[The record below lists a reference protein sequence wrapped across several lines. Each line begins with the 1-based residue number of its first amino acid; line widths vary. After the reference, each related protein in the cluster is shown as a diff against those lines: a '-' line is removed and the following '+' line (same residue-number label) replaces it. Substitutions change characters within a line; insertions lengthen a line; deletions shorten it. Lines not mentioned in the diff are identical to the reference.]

1 MVPAAAS
8 VTVTEERG
16 EGSRAEQRRGVN
28 CEVSTVESGDR
39 LEHLLLVLV
48 VVQVQLQH
56 HFLRHDERR

>member
-8 VTVTEERG
+8 VTPRG
-16 EGSRAEQRRGVN
+16 QREAEQRRGVK
-28 CEVSTVESGDR
+28 VSTVESGDR

-56 HFLRHDERR
+56 HLLHHDERR